1 MTSATHKKRYLW
13 LDILQ
18 NWNELNGIGLFD
30 EIKSYQLNT
39 LLASDDPHTALFHLH
54 SSRIQQ
60 VGLGEVDKISL
71 SKSSISEEIPEDV
84 LPVECN

>member
-1 MTSATHKKRYLW
+1 MASAAHKIRYLW

-39 LLASDDPHTALFHLH
+39 LLARDDPHTALFDLH

-60 VGLGEVDKISL
+60 VGLGEIDKISL
-71 SKSSISEEIPEDV
+71 RNSSVSKEIPEDV
-84 LPVECN
+84 LPVECY